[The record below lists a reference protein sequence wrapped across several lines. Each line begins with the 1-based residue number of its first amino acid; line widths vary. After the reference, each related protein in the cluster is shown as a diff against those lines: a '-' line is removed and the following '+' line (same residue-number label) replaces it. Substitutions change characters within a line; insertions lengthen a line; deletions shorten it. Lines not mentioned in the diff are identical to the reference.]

1 MYAQG
6 NGGVVV
12 VHKCSCIRP
21 RQGVSS
27 LTTLWC
33 SKLLYYQEARLFL
46 RPYRWAPPL
55 PQLAV
60 VGQREQDHE
69 VGKDPLQYGCRCVLP
84 WDPET
89 QCKQNGIWE
98 AWDRQQWLKANDLQ
112 PSLPLLLL
120 LQPFPTPPA
129 PPLTGKSKEPAYD
142 GHCCLHHGNDAPPP
156 QSPSD
161 VQ

>member
-33 SKLLYYQEARLFL
+33 SKLLYFQEVCLF
-46 RPYRWAPPL
+46 PCHSWWAPPP

-60 VGQREQDHE
+60 VGQRGQDDE
-69 VGKDPLQYGCRCVLP
+69 VGEDPLQDGCRCVAP
-84 WDPET
+84 WDPER
-89 QCKQNGIWE
+89 QCNQNDTWE
-98 AWDRQQWLKANDLQ
+98 AWGRQQWLKASDLM
-112 PSLPLLLL
+112 SI
-120 LQPFPTPPA
+120 PPA
-129 PPLTGKSKEPAYD
+129 PPLAMPLTSKSKEPAYD
-142 GHCCLHHGNDAPPP
+142 SHCCLHHGNDAPPP

>member
-1 MYAQG
+1 M
-6 NGGVVV
+6 VV

-21 RQGVSS
+21 RQGVPS
-27 LTTLWC
+27 LTTLWG
-33 SKLLYYQEARLFL
+33 SKLLYFQEACLFPRLS
-46 RPYRWAPPL
+46 WWTPPP

-60 VGQREQDHE
+60 IGQQGQDDE
-69 VGKDPLQYGCRCVLP
+69 VGEDPLQDGRRCVAP
-84 WDPET
+84 WDPER
-89 QCKQNGIWE
+89 QCKQNDIWE
-98 AWDRQQWLKANDLQ
+98 AWGRQQWLKANDLQ
-112 PSLPLLLL
+112 PSLPLPLL